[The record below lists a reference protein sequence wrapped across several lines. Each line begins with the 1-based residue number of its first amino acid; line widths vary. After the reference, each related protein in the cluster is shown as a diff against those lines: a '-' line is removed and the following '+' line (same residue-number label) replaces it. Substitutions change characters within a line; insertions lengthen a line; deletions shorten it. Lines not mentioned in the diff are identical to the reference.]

1 MHSANKDCI
10 KMIFV
15 KSSLRLRVFPF
26 FLFPF
31 FVFEQR
37 RAQEKQ
43 EESANA
49 VSLIFFFA
57 LRAYN
62 SRFALATLRRKLR
75 Q

>member
-15 KSSLRLRVFPF
+15 KSSLQLRVFRSY
-26 FLFPF
+26 

-37 RAQEKQ
+37 RAQEKH

-49 VSLIFFFA
+49 VSLIFF
-57 LRAYN
+57 
-62 SRFALATLRRKLR
+62 RFSSL
-75 Q
+75 

>member
-26 FLFPF
+26 FLFC
-31 FVFEQR
+31 VQR